1 MFISFQCRAA
11 VFHGIDSVL
20 CDAHAGIAH
29 FSRASHGAHL
39 ARFEIEACFSSRRIK
54 MAGAI
59 KGLDTGAQ
67 IAEIEAAAAAEN
79 AINLANTLA
88 KVHTMGLKAAKDIVG

>member
-1 MFISFQCRAA
+1 MLISLQCHAA
-11 VFHGIDSVL
+11 ALHGIDPVL
-20 CDAHAGIAH
+20 CNAHTGIAH
-29 FSRASHGAHL
+29 FNRAPYGVHL

-59 KGLDTGAQ
+59 TGLDTGAQ